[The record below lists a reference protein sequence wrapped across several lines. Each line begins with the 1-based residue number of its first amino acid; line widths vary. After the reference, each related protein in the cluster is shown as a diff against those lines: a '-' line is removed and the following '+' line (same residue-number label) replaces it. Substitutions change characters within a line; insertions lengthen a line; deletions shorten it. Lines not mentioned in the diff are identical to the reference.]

1 MTSLDRPR
9 RIFAL
14 GLGVLTLAGCATLEP
29 TPEQQAARAAWDRCP
44 KAANIALS
52 SIEPNGLVRYRA
64 SSSPAGAR
72 DVANCLHAAG
82 VSSLLVVAAAP

>member
-1 MTSLDRPR
+1 MTGLDTLR
-9 RIFAL
+9 RVFAVAL
-14 GLGVLTLAGCATLEP
+14 GALTVAGCATLEP
-29 TPEQQAARAAWDRCP
+29 TTEQHAARAAWDRCP

-64 SSSPAGAR
+64 SSSPAGSR

-82 VSSLLVVAAAP
+82 VSSLVVVATAP